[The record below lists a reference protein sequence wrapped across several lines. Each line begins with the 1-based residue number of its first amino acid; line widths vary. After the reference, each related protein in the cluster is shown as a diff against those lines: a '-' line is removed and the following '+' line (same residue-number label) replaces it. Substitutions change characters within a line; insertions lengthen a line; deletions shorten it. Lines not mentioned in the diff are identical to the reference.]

1 MVISPFRNRVQFIL
15 EAILLSGTLGRLFVA
30 ALMIAGVAFLA
41 GLMGYWVALGTE
53 QAFANPFEAIW
64 WAFLRLSDP
73 GYLGDDAGAL
83 LRIVSTLVTV
93 AGYVLFMGVLVAI
106 LTQGLNERIRKLEMG
121 LTPIS
126 AHKHI
131 IHLGWN
137 NRTPWIIQKFLVSEG
152 RVNRFLRRVGA
163 RRLKLV
169 VLVDE
174 VQPAHSNE
182 LRTIIGRD
190 WDPDRV
196 ILRSGSPL
204 RLDHLMRVDY
214 LRAGVILLPSL
225 DWRSQKIATRSDD
238 ATVKTILSIAHS
250 LRLSTRELPPPLLV
264 AELYDAR
271 KIPTALH
278 SYQGPIEIV
287 AGDEVISRM
296 IAQITRHP
304 HISAIYRE
312 LLSMGH
318 GNEIFI
324 RDADA
329 DLVGQSFWKFAQAV
343 DAALVIGVARL
354 TKDGVRPTL
363 NPAHDY
369 RFAEDDKIVFVA
381 ENWAD
386 LNTSTQTPTKDAI
399 HETWPKPDTALER
412 LERKTEKVLILG
424 WSRYLPA
431 LLDEYES
438 YCNQS
443 FEITMA
449 SRTSIE
455 LREEQTRAY
464 GTALHKT
471 KINQVLTDYTVPDN
485 LQALDPAAFDIV
497 ICLSSESS
505 ASDEDADARTLVA
518 HSILKTILADA
529 PRKPRILVE
538 LLDELNLGLVTA
550 SECEHLLSPHIL
562 GYMLVEVS
570 LRRELNAVFQE
581 LFNSSNT
588 EIFFRDFERYGLR
601 VGEQL
606 DFKAIQKHAH
616 RHNEIALGV
625 FKATEIDALY
635 EGNTLNP
642 DRTRIWTLD
651 PGDKFIVLRR

>member
-15 EAILLSGTLGRLFVA
+15 ETILLSGTLGRLFVA
-30 ALMIAGVAFLA
+30 ALMIVGVAFLA
-41 GLMGYWVALGTE
+41 GLIGYWVALGTD
-53 QAFANPFEAIW
+53 QAFANPFDAIW

-73 GYLGDDAGAL
+73 GYLGDDEGAF
-83 LRIVSTLVTV
+83 LRTVSTLVTV

-126 AHKHI
+126 AKKHI

-196 ILRSGSPL
+196 ILRSGSAL

-214 LRAGVILLPSL
+214 LNAGVILLPSL
-225 DWRSQKIATRSDD
+225 DWRSQKTATRSDD
-238 ATVKTILSIAHS
+238 ATVKTILSIANS

-271 KIPTALH
+271 KIPTALN

-304 HISAIYRE
+304 HMSATYRE

-324 RDADA
+324 RDAA
-329 DLVGQSFWKFAQAV
+329 EALVGQSFWSYAQAA
-343 DAALVIGVARL
+343 DAALVIGVTRL
-354 TKDGVRPTL
+354 TESGIQPTL
-363 NPAHDY
+363 NPPADY
-369 RFAEDDKIVFVA
+369 RFGKGDKIVFVA
-381 ENWAD
+381 RNWAD
-386 LNTSTQTPTKDAI
+386 LEGDGKTPTEPISQEA
-399 HETWPKPDTALER
+399 WPAPDTSLER

-424 WSRYLPA
+424 WSRYLPS

-438 YCNQS
+438 HGNQS

-449 SRTSIE
+449 SRTSIGQ
-455 LREEQTRAY
+455 REEQISAY
-464 GTALHKT
+464 GTTLHKT
-471 KINQVLTDYTVPDN
+471 KIKQVLTDYTVPDN
-485 LQALDPAAFDIV
+485 LSALNPSGFDIV

-505 ASDEDADARTLVA
+505 VSDEDADARTLVA
-518 HSILKTILADA
+518 FSILKTILADA
-529 PRKPRILVE
+529 HLKPRVLVE
-538 LLDELNLGLVTA
+538 LLDELNVGLVD
-550 SECEHLLSPHIL
+550 SKECELLLSSHIL

-581 LFNSSNT
+581 LFNSSDT
-588 EIFFRDFERYGLR
+588 EIFFRDFKRYGLR
-601 VGEQL
+601 VGEEL
-606 DFKAIQKHAH
+606 SFKEIQKYAH
-616 RHNEIALGV
+616 RCSEIALGV
-625 FKATEIDALY
+625 FKATEIDALF
-635 EGNTLNP
+635 EGNNLNP
-642 DRTRIWTLD
+642 DRNRIWTLE
-651 PGDKFIVLRR
+651 PGDKLVVLRG